1 MRIFQWKVQ
10 NYYGPD
16 RWTGWKLM
24 PMILSAHT
32 PSNDWALFD
41 ICSNGGMA
49 VDSVL
54 GMRLLRQRSRIKSE
68 HQTSTNS
75 DAQRDNEQ
83 HEQDNQTYSDKTTH
97 RQTTPCD
104 YYTMLHYCIQQWE
117 EISIIQGH
125 IDFKFS
131 R

>member
-1 MRIFQWKVQ
+1 
-10 NYYGPD
+10 
-16 RWTGWKLM
+16 
-24 PMILSAHT
+24 
-32 PSNDWALFD
+32 
-41 ICSNGGMA
+41 MA

-68 HQTSTNS
+68 HQIETNS
-75 DAQRDNEQ
+75 DAQRDNQQ

-97 RQTTPCD
+97 RQTAPCD
-104 YYTMLHYCIQQWE
+104 NYALLHYCNQQWE